1 MVLESKKANKFSPMA
16 KSPMAKKP
24 KKEKAHLKEI
34 DEFLVR
40 GYRYA
45 PYEELSVFSKFNQLT
60 DEIKNFILQQNIEM
74 PKIDSFK
81 YAISFKVKC
90 ELFKTSEMVRKTM
103 GIRTASIIIVKSE
116 DDIYLG
122 ARRYDDDT
130 FKCMVSSWDNL
141 LANYLALLTTISL
154 KAN

>member
-1 MVLESKKANKFSPMA
+1 MLLESKRGNKISPMH
-16 KSPMAKKP
+16 KSPMGKKP

-40 GYRYA
+40 GFRYA
-45 PYEELSVFSKFNQLT
+45 PYDELCVFCKFNQLT
-60 DEIKNFILQQNIEM
+60 DEVKDFILQQNIEM

-122 ARRYDDDT
+122 AKRYDDDV

-141 LANYLALLTTISL
+141 LGNYLALLTTISL

>member
-45 PYEELSVFSKFNQLT
+45 PYDELGVYSKFNQLT
-60 DEIKNFILQQNIEM
+60 DEIKDFILKQNIEM
-74 PKIDSFK
+74 PKVDSFK

-90 ELFKTSEMVRKTM
+90 ELFKTGEMVRKTM
-103 GIRTASIIIVKSE
+103 GIRTAHIIVIKSE
-116 DDIYLG
+116 DDIYIG
-122 ARRYDDDT
+122 ARRYDDDA

-141 LANYLALLTTISL
+141 LGNYLALLTAISL
-154 KAN
+154 KTN